1 MKKIIKLTE
10 EGLTRLIRRVI
21 TESSEMESQIIGL
34 RSNFQKTKDG
44 PCWKQGLCPKR
55 DGTSVSYTEC
65 QPCPGVLAGILIP
78 AVGVIAGSIAIISS
92 NIKDRKKEKREKEW
106 VKNNPELE
114 NRAFLYFN
122 DGSVQAIKT
131 DPRRMSDDIM
141 VLSDIK
147 TGSWTKLSK

>member
-21 TESSEMESQIIGL
+21 TESSSMESQITDL

-44 PCWKQGLCPKR
+44 PCWKQGMCPKR
-55 DGTSVSYTEC
+55 DGASVSYTEC

-78 AVGVIAGSIAIISS
+78 SVGIIAGSIAMISS
-92 NIKDRKKEKREKEW
+92 NIKDRKKEKREEEW
-106 VKNNPELE
+106 VKNNAELA
-114 NRAFLYFN
+114 NRTFLYFK
-122 DGSVQAIKT
+122 DGSVQAIHNDIVKKNG
-131 DPRRMSDDIM
+131 DIM
-141 VLSDIK
+141 ILSDIK